1 MDMMETFR
9 QTYLE
14 ESFEGLDIMEAGL
27 LNLPPGV
34 PDNEKINEIF
44 RAAHSIKGGSGTF
57 GFNEIAGFTHVL
69 ETLLDEMRDGTREV
83 TQESVE
89 AMLAAV
95 DVLRGML
102 TRLQNREEIDEE
114 RANEVQSWLER
125 ILSGADGSLDN
136 DEQSVSD
143 ASTQDSQVV
152 ANSDTPEANDG
163 IWTIQLKPE
172 KELLQTGNEPLRI
185 LRELE
190 SLGKIE
196 VVANTNNIP
205 LGTEFNPEELYIDW
219 SITLQGNEIEEEE
232 VKEVFEWID
241 GDGAEVTIT
250 APKPIE
256 AEVAPAPV
264 ESAPTPVTQEPVK
277 APEKAQAPKPAAKPP
292 KPAASKAGKAVA
304 KVAEKAPKQEGSI
317 RVDLNK
323 IDQLVNLVGELVITQ
338 SMLSQFGE
346 QAEQAQESKESSME
360 WVDKLKE
367 GLTHLERHT
376 RELQES
382 VMNIRM
388 LPVSFAFNRM
398 PRIVHDVTQKLG
410 KKIDLVMEGEG
421 TELDK
426 TMLEQLTDPL
436 VHIVRNSIDHGVEMP
451 ERRAEQGKPETGTVK
466 MAAFHQG
473 GNILIQIT
481 DDGAGI
487 DHEVIERKAIEKGVI
502 EEDHNLTRQEI
513 VDLIFHPGF
522 STADVVSDISGR
534 GVGMDVVR
542 RNIRGLGGSVDVK
555 TTIGEG
561 SVFTIRLPLTLA
573 ILDGQLC
580 KVGSQTYVFPL
591 VSIIESIQVDKSLV
605 KGIAGE
611 TELYKL
617 RDSYIPVIRL
627 HKKMGV
633 DDAQEDLEKGLLVVV
648 EDAGNRAGIFV
659 DDLLGQQQV
668 VIKSLENNFMKIDGV
683 AGATILGDG
692 TVSLILDITETV
704 ISSNKNGSAHLN
716 AA

>member
-14 ESFEGLDIMEAGL
+14 ESFEGLDLMETGL
-27 LNLPPGV
+27 LNLPPGI

-57 GFNEIAGFTHVL
+57 GFSEIAGFTHVL
-69 ETLLDEMRDGTREV
+69 ETLLDEMRDGRREV
-83 TQESVE
+83 TQESID

-95 DVLRGML
+95 DILRDML
-102 TRLQNREEIDEE
+102 TKLQNHEPIDEA
-114 RANEVQSWLER
+114 RAAEVQNQMEV
-125 ILSGADGSLDN
+125 ILGSA
-136 DEQSVSD
+136 EAEGGEESAEKVE
-143 ASTQDSQVV
+143 AISTGGEW
-152 ANSDTPEANDG
+152 N
-163 IWTIQLKPE
+163 IQILPE
-172 KELLQTGNEPLRI
+172 KELLQTGNEPIRI
-185 LRELE
+185 FRELE
-190 SLGKIE
+190 TLGDLTVKASLE
-196 VVANTNNIP
+196 NLPDLAT
-205 LGTEFNPEELYIDW
+205 FNPEALYIKWDLIL
-219 SITLQGNEIEEEE
+219 SGDSVTEDAI
-232 VKEVFEWID
+232 KEVFEWID
-241 GDGAEVTIT
+241 GDGAEIIIT
-250 APKPIE
+250 APAVAESIPEPIKDE
-256 AEVAPAPV
+256 D
-264 ESAPTPVTQEPVK
+264 K
-277 APEKAQAPKPAAKPP
+277 APEKPAVKAKAAPKKAKKTEAPAAK
-292 KPAASKAGKAVA
+292 A
-304 KVAEKAPKQEGSI
+304 APKQEGSI
-317 RVDLNK
+317 RVDLSK
-323 IDQLVNLVGELVITQ
+323 IDQMVNLVGELVITQ

-346 QAEQAQESKESSME
+346 YAEEASDNNAEGDFS

-398 PRIVHDVTQKLG
+398 PRIVHDVSQKLG
-410 KKIDLVMEGEG
+410 KEIDLVMDGEG

-436 VHIVRNSIDHGVEMP
+436 VHIVRNSIDHGIETPDV
-451 ERRAEQGKPETGTVK
+451 RIAAGKPAMGTVK

-473 GNILIQIT
+473 GNIMIQIT

-487 DHEVIERKAIEKGVI
+487 DHEVIEAKAIEKGVI
-502 EEDHNLTRQEI
+502 DEDHSLSQDEI
-513 VDLIFHPGF
+513 INLIFNAGF

-542 RNIRGLGGSVDVK
+542 RNIKSLGGSVEVK
-555 TTIGEG
+555 TKLGEG
-561 SVFTIRLPLTLA
+561 SVFTISLPLTLA

-580 KVGSQTYVFPL
+580 TVGSQTFVFPL
-591 VSIIESIQVDKSLV
+591 LSIVESIQVDPALV

-611 TELYKL
+611 KELYKL

-627 HKKMGV
+627 HKKLGV
-633 DDAQEDLEKGLLVVV
+633 DDAKKDLSDGLLVVV
-648 EDAGNRAGIFV
+648 ESSGQRAGIFV

-668 VIKSLENNFMKIDGV
+668 VIKSLENNFMKIAGV

-692 TVSLILDITETV
+692 SVSLILDVMETV
-704 ISSNKNGSAHLN
+704 TSDKSAAPASLN
-716 AA
+716 VA

>member
-14 ESFEGLDIMEAGL
+14 ESFEGLDVMETGL
-27 LNLPPGV
+27 LELPPGT

-57 GFNEIAGFTHVL
+57 GFSEIAGFTHVL
-69 ETLLDEMRDGTREV
+69 ETLLDEMRDNRRDV
-83 TQESVE
+83 TQESID

-95 DVLRGML
+95 DVLRDML
-102 TRLQNREEIDEE
+102 TKLQNHDPIDED
-114 RANEVQSWLER
+114 RASAVQNILEA
-125 ILSGADGSLDN
+125 ILGGKEPETASNTEIEATTDT
-136 DEQSVSD
+136 VATSD
-143 ASTQDSQVV
+143 PVT
-152 ANSDTPEANDG
+152 G
-163 IWTIQLKPE
+163 WTIEILPE
-172 KELLQTGNEPLRI
+172 KELMQTGNEPLRI
-185 LRELE
+185 FRELE
-190 SLGKIE
+190 TLGKLE
-196 VVANTNNIP
+196 VKANWDNLPNVAT
-205 LGTEFNPEELYIDW
+205 FDPESLYLSWEL
-219 SITLQGNEIEEEE
+219 TLCGDSVSEDDI
-232 VKEVFEWID
+232 KEVFEWID
-241 GDGAEVTIT
+241 GDGAQISIN
-250 APKPIE
+250 PIE
-256 AEVAPAPV
+256 AAVQPQEEVHEKVA
-264 ESAPTPVTQEPVK
+264 EPV
-277 APEKAQAPKPAAKPP
+277 AQVATSATTPAAKPVAKPAAKPS
-292 KPAASKAGKAVA
+292 AKA
-304 KVAEKAPKQEGSI
+304 ENKAPKQEGSI
-317 RVDLNK
+317 RVDLSK
-323 IDQLVNLVGELVITQ
+323 IDQMVNLVGELVITQ

-346 QAEQAQESKESSME
+346 QAEQSSDNSQETNME

-398 PRIVHDVTQKLG
+398 PRIVHDVSQKLG
-410 KKIDLVMEGEG
+410 KQIELVMEGEG

-436 VHIVRNSIDHGVEMP
+436 VHIVRNSIDHGIESP
-451 ERRAEQGKPETGTVK
+451 EVRTAAGKPEKGTVK

-487 DHEVIERKAIEKGVI
+487 DFKRIEAKAIEKGVI
-502 EEDHNLTRQEI
+502 EEDHNLTKDEI
-513 VDLIFHPGF
+513 VDLIFHAGF

-555 TTIGEG
+555 TTPGVG

-580 KVGSQTYVFPL
+580 SVGSQTYVFPL
-591 VSIIESIQVDKSLV
+591 ISIIESIQVDKSHV

-627 HKKMGV
+627 HKKLGIK
-633 DDAQEDLEKGLLVVV
+633 DAKKDLTDGLLVVV
-648 EDAGNRAGIFV
+648 EDGGQRAGIFV

-668 VIKSLENNFMKIDGV
+668 VIKSLETNFMKIQGI

-692 TVSLILDITETV
+692 TVSFILDVTETV
-704 ISSNKNGSAHLN
+704 TSHKGGN
-716 AA
+716 ANMNVA

>member
-14 ESFEGLDIMEAGL
+14 ESFEGLDIMETGL

-57 GFNEIAGFTHVL
+57 GFSEIAGFTHVL
-69 ETLLDEMRDGTREV
+69 ETLLDEMRDGRREV
-83 TQESVE
+83 TQESID

-95 DVLRGML
+95 DILRDML
-102 TRLQNREEIDEE
+102 TKLQNHEPIDEA
-114 RANEVQSWLER
+114 RASEVQKRMEV
-125 ILSGADGSLDN
+125 ILGSVEADDAEEAEAEIEVSSGGVWHIKIL
-136 DEQSVSD
+136 
-143 ASTQDSQVV
+143 
-152 ANSDTPEANDG
+152 PEA
-163 IWTIQLKPE
+163 
-172 KELLQTGNEPLRI
+172 ELLQTGNEPIRI
-185 LRELE
+185 FRELE
-190 SLGKIE
+190 TLGDLTVE
-196 VVANTNNIP
+196 ANLTD
-205 LGTEFNPEELYIDW
+205 LPELSVFQPESLYIKWDLML
-219 SITLQGNEIEEEE
+219 SGDSVNEEAI
-232 VKEVFEWID
+232 KEVFEWID
-241 GDGAEVTIT
+241 GDGAEIIVT
-250 APKPIE
+250 
-256 AEVAPAPV
+256 APAPTIV
-264 ESAPTPVTQEPVK
+264 EAKEIETPEEPVVVTVAEPPVAK
-277 APEKAQAPKPAAKPP
+277 PKKEAKKPKKVAAPAAK
-292 KPAASKAGKAVA
+292 A
-304 KVAEKAPKQEGSI
+304 APKQEGSI
-317 RVDLNK
+317 RVDLSK
-323 IDQLVNLVGELVITQ
+323 IDQMVNLVGELVITQ

-346 QAEQAQESKESSME
+346 YAEEASSE
-360 WVDKLKE
+360 GGGNFDWVDKLKE

-398 PRIVHDVTQKLG
+398 PRIVHDVSQKLG
-410 KKIDLVMEGEG
+410 KEIDLVMEGEG

-436 VHIVRNSIDHGVEMP
+436 VHIVRNSIDHGVETP
-451 ERRAEQGKPETGTVK
+451 DVRIAAGKPAMGTVK

-473 GNILIQIT
+473 GNIMIQIT

-487 DHEVIERKAIEKGVI
+487 DHEVIEAKAIEKGVI
-502 EEDHNLTRQEI
+502 EEDHNLSQDEI
-513 VDLIFHPGF
+513 INLIFHAGF

-542 RNIRGLGGSVDVK
+542 RNIKGLGGSVDVK
-555 TTIGEG
+555 TKLGEG
-561 SVFTIRLPLTLA
+561 SVFTISLPLTLA

-580 KVGSQTYVFPL
+580 SVGSQTFVFPL
-591 VSIIESIQVDKSLV
+591 LSIIESIQVDKSLV

-611 TELYKL
+611 KELYKL

-627 HKKMGV
+627 HDKLGV
-633 DDAQEDLEKGLLVVV
+633 DDAKKDLSEGLLVVV
-648 EDAGNRAGIFV
+648 ESSGQRAGIFV

-668 VIKSLENNFMKIDGV
+668 VIKSLENNFMKIAGV

-692 TVSLILDITETV
+692 SVSLILDVMDTV
-704 ISSNKNGSAHLN
+704 SNHKAVPPSLN
-716 AA
+716 DA

>member
-14 ESFEGLDIMEAGL
+14 ESFEGLDIMESGL

-57 GFNEIAGFTHVL
+57 GFSEIAEFTHVL
-69 ETLLDEMRDGTREV
+69 ETLLDEMRDGSREV
-83 TQESVE
+83 TQESVD

-95 DVLRGML
+95 DVLRDML
-102 TRLQNREEIDEE
+102 TKLQNHEPIDEE
-114 RANEVQSWLER
+114 RAAEVQGWLER
-125 ILSGADGSLDN
+125 ILNGDQAG
-136 DEQSVSD
+136 DEQ
-143 ASTQDSQVV
+143 ASESAVPLQGQESAAV
-152 ANSDTPEANDG
+152 ADESAVPDG
-163 IWTIQLKPE
+163 VWTIKLNPE

-190 SLGKIE
+190 SLGEIE
-196 VVANTNNIP
+196 VEAHLENFP
-205 LGTEFNPEELYIDW
+205 AATEFNPEQLFINWTIQLKGEGVQED
-219 SITLQGNEIEEEE
+219 E
-232 VKEVFEWID
+232 VREVFEWID
-241 GDGAEVTIT
+241 GDGAEVIIT
-250 APKPIE
+250 SSAAEGQTEQPT
-256 AEVAPAPV
+256 AEVEVVTPEPT
-264 ESAPTPVTQEPVK
+264 SAPTP
-277 APEKAQAPKPAAKPP
+277 APAPTQAPAAAPKAVSTSGSNKKAAAKPT
-292 KPAASKAGKAVA
+292 
-304 KVAEKAPKQEGSI
+304 EKAPKQEGSI
-317 RVDLNK
+317 RVDLSK

-346 QAEQAQESKESSME
+346 QAEQSAEGQGSRSMD

-436 VHIVRNSIDHGVEMP
+436 VHIVRNSIDHGVETP
-451 ERRAEQGKPETGTVK
+451 EVRAEKGKPETGTVK

-487 DHEVIERKAIEKGVI
+487 NHEVIERKAIEKGVI
-502 EEDHNLTRQEI
+502 EEDHNLSQQDI
-513 VDLIFHPGF
+513 IDLIFHPGF
-522 STADVVSDISGR
+522 STSEVVSDISGR

-542 RNIRGLGGSVDVK
+542 RNIRSLGGSVDVK
-555 TTIGEG
+555 TTLGEG

-580 KVGSQTYVFPL
+580 SVGSQTYVFPL

-648 EDAGNRAGIFV
+648 EDAGHRAGIFV

-668 VIKSLENNFMKIDGV
+668 VIKSLESNFMKIEGI

-704 ISSNKNGSAHLN
+704 SANKNVQPHMN

>member
-14 ESFEGLDIMEAGL
+14 ESFEGLDVMEAGL
-27 LNLPPGV
+27 LDLPPGE

-69 ETLLDEMRDGTREV
+69 ETLLDEMRDGRRDV
-83 TQESVE
+83 TQESTE

-95 DVLRGML
+95 DVLRDML
-102 TRLQNREEIDEE
+102 TKLQDHEPIDEA
-114 RANEVQSWLER
+114 RAAEVQAELEA
-125 ILSGADGSLDN
+125 ILGGSSEAASAGVAEVEEAVSSGGEWKIRLI
-136 DEQSVSD
+136 
-143 ASTQDSQVV
+143 
-152 ANSDTPEANDG
+152 PE
-163 IWTIQLKPE
+163 P
-172 KELLQTGNEPLRI
+172 ELLQTGNEPLRI
-185 LRELE
+185 FRELE
-190 SLGKIE
+190 TLGKLE
-196 VVANTNNIP
+196 VAADFDDLPDIS
-205 LGTEFNPEELYIDW
+205 GYNPESVYIKWDL
-219 SITLQGNEIEEEE
+219 TLSGEGVNEEDI
-232 VKEVFEWID
+232 KEVFEWID
-241 GDGAEVTIT
+241 GDGAEVIIT
-250 APKPIE
+250 PPSANSATVKPVEAEAAALVVEAATSAATPVAEPKAEEAPKTE
-256 AEVAPAPV
+256 AASPQAKAPA
-264 ESAPTPVTQEPVK
+264 
-277 APEKAQAPKPAAKPP
+277 KPAAKP
-292 KPAASKAGKAVA
+292 AVA
-304 KVAEKAPKQEGSI
+304 KAADSKPKQEGSI
-317 RVDLNK
+317 RVDLSK
-323 IDQLVNLVGELVITQ
+323 IDQMVNLVGELVITQ

-346 QAEQAQESKESSME
+346 QAEQSSESSQQASLE

-376 RELQES
+376 RELQEAI
-382 VMNIRM
+382 MNIRM

-398 PRIVHDVTQKLG
+398 PRIVHDVSQKLG
-410 KKIDLVMEGEG
+410 KQIDLVMEGEG

-436 VHIVRNSIDHGVEMP
+436 VHIVRNSIDHGIESPAVRTE
-451 ERRAEQGKPETGTVK
+451 AGKPEMGTVK
-466 MAAFHQG
+466 LAAFHQG

-487 DHEVIERKAIEKGVI
+487 DHKKIEAKAIEKGVI
-502 EEDHNLTRQEI
+502 DEDHNLSKDEI
-513 VDLIFHPGF
+513 VDLIFHAGF
-522 STADVVSDISGR
+522 STAEVVSDISGR

-542 RNIRGLGGSVDVK
+542 RNIRSLGGSVDVK
-555 TTIGEG
+555 TTPGEG

-580 KVGSQTYVFPL
+580 SVGSQTYVFPL

-627 HKKMGV
+627 HKKLGIQ
-633 DDAQEDLEKGLLVVV
+633 DAQEDLSDGLLVVV
-648 EDAGNRAGIFV
+648 EDAGQRAGIFV

-668 VIKSLENNFMKIDGV
+668 VIKSLETNYMKIDGI

-692 TVSLILDITETV
+692 TVSLILDVSETV
-704 ISSNKNGSAHLN
+704 SSHKGGNANLN
-716 AA
+716 VA

>member
-14 ESFEGLDIMEAGL
+14 ESFEGLDVMETGL
-27 LNLPPGV
+27 LELPPGT

-57 GFNEIAGFTHVL
+57 GFSEIAGFTHVL
-69 ETLLDEMRDGTREV
+69 ETLLDEMRDGRRDV
-83 TQESVE
+83 TQESID

-95 DVLRGML
+95 DILRDML
-102 TRLQNREEIDEE
+102 TKLQAHEPIDEE
-114 RANEVQSWLER
+114 RASEVQSVLEA
-125 ILSGADGSLDN
+125 ILGGGS
-136 DEQSVSD
+136 
-143 ASTQDSQVV
+143 AGDSEPESAQAAEPEV
-152 ANSDTPEANDG
+152 AKGGD
-163 IWTIQLKPE
+163 WTVHILPE

-185 LRELE
+185 FRELE
-190 SLGKIE
+190 TIGKLNVSADWEALPGSSTFDPESLYMKW
-196 VVANTNNIP
+196 
-205 LGTEFNPEELYIDW
+205 EL
-219 SITLQGNEIEEEE
+219 TLSGDSVNEDDI
-232 VKEVFEWID
+232 KEVFEWID
-241 GDGAEVTIT
+241 GDGAEIKIIPPTVESKVEAVVAT
-250 APKPIE
+250 PV
-256 AEVAPAPV
+256 AEVVEVSATSATPEPVAKAPA
-264 ESAPTPVTQEPVK
+264 
-277 APEKAQAPKPAAKPP
+277 KPAAKP
-292 KPAASKAGKAVA
+292 AAKASDA
-304 KVAEKAPKQEGSI
+304 KAPKQEGSI
-317 RVDLNK
+317 RVDLSK
-323 IDQLVNLVGELVITQ
+323 IDQMVNLVGELVITQ

-346 QAEQAQESKESSME
+346 QAEQSSDNSEEANME
-360 WVDKLKE
+360 WVEKLKE

-398 PRIVHDVTQKLG
+398 PRIVHDVSQKLG
-410 KKIDLVMEGEG
+410 KHIDLVMEGEG

-436 VHIVRNSIDHGVEMP
+436 VHIVRNSIDHGIETP
-451 ERRAEQGKPETGTVK
+451 EVRSASGKPEMGTVK

-487 DHEVIERKAIEKGVI
+487 DYRRIEAKAIEKGVI
-502 EEDHNLTRQEI
+502 EEDHNLNKDEI
-513 VDLIFHPGF
+513 VDLIFHAGF

-555 TTIGEG
+555 TTVGEG

-580 KVGSQTYVFPL
+580 SVGSQTYVFPL
-591 VSIIESIQVDKSLV
+591 VSIIESIQVDKALV

-627 HKKMGV
+627 HKKLGV
-633 DDAQEDLEKGLLVVV
+633 NDAQEDLSDGLLVVV
-648 EDAGNRAGIFV
+648 EDGGQRAGIFV

-668 VIKSLENNFMKIDGV
+668 VIKSLDSNFMKIEGI

-692 TVSLILDITETV
+692 TVSLILDVTETV
-704 ISSNKNGSAHLN
+704 TSHKGGNAKLN
-716 AA
+716 VA

>member
-14 ESFEGLDIMEAGL
+14 ESFEGLDVMETGL
-27 LNLPPGV
+27 LELPPGT

-57 GFNEIAGFTHVL
+57 GFSEIAGFTHVL
-69 ETLLDEMRDGTREV
+69 ETLLDEMRDNRRDV
-83 TQESVE
+83 TQESID

-95 DVLRGML
+95 DILRDML
-102 TRLQNREEIDEE
+102 TKLQDHEPIDED
-114 RANEVQSWLER
+114 RASEVQSVLEA
-125 ILSGADGSLDN
+125 ILNGEEVEPIAEKSSESAQPEEQTAAGSGWIID
-136 DEQSVSD
+136 
-143 ASTQDSQVV
+143 
-152 ANSDTPEANDG
+152 
-163 IWTIQLKPE
+163 IIPE
-172 KELLQTGNEPLRI
+172 KDLLQTGNEPLRI
-185 LRELE
+185 FRELE
-190 SLGKIE
+190 TLGKLE
-196 VVANTNNIP
+196 VKANWENLPNAAT
-205 LGTEFNPEELYIDW
+205 FDPESLYLSWEL
-219 SITLQGNEIEEEE
+219 TLTGDSVNEDDI
-232 VKEVFEWID
+232 KEVFEWID
-241 GDGAEVTIT
+241 GDGAEIKLKALTTTSQPEAV
-250 APKPIE
+250 
-256 AEVAPAPV
+256 AEVAPAKEVATSATPEAPV
-264 ESAPTPVTQEPVK
+264 
-277 APEKAQAPKPAAKPP
+277 AQAEVKPAAKPKA
-292 KPAASKAGKAVA
+292 KPDT
-304 KVAEKAPKQEGSI
+304 KAPKQEGSI
-317 RVDLNK
+317 RVDLIK
-323 IDQLVNLVGELVITQ
+323 IDQMVNLVGELVITQ

-346 QAEQAQESKESSME
+346 QAEQSSDNSQEANME

-398 PRIVHDVTQKLG
+398 PRIVHDVSQKLG
-410 KKIDLVMEGEG
+410 KQIELVMEGEG

-436 VHIVRNSIDHGVEMP
+436 VHIVRNSIDHGIESP
-451 ERRAEQGKPETGTVK
+451 EVRVAAGKPEKGTVK

-487 DHEVIERKAIEKGVI
+487 DYKRIEAKAIEKGVI
-502 EEDHNLTRQEI
+502 EEDHNLNRDEI
-513 VDLIFHPGF
+513 VDLIFHAGF

-555 TTIGEG
+555 TTPGVG

-580 KVGSQTYVFPL
+580 SVGSQTYVFPL
-591 VSIIESIQVDKSLV
+591 ISIIESIQVDKSHV

-627 HKKMGV
+627 HKKLGIK
-633 DDAQEDLEKGLLVVV
+633 DAHQDLEDGLLVVV
-648 EDAGNRAGIFV
+648 EDAGQRAGIFV

-668 VIKSLENNFMKIDGV
+668 VIKSLESNFMKIEGI

-692 TVSLILDITETV
+692 TVSLILDVSETV
-704 ISSNKNGSAHLN
+704 SSHKGGNAHMN
-716 AA
+716 VA

>member
-14 ESFEGLDIMEAGL
+14 ESFEGLDVMETGL
-27 LNLPPGV
+27 LELPPGK

-57 GFNEIAGFTHVL
+57 GFSEIAGFTHVL
-69 ETLLDEMRDGTREV
+69 ETLLDEMRDDRRDV
-83 TQESVE
+83 TQESID

-95 DVLRGML
+95 DILRDML
-102 TRLQNREEIDEE
+102 TKLQNHEPIDEE
-114 RANEVQSWLER
+114 RASEVQSVLEA
-125 ILSGADGSLDN
+125 ILGGEESANTPSESSGEAAVS
-136 DEQSVSD
+136 EVSD
-143 ASTQDSQVV
+143 GDW
-152 ANSDTPEANDG
+152 N
-163 IWTIQLKPE
+163 IQIIPDKS
-172 KELLQTGNEPLRI
+172 LLQTGNEPLRI
-185 LRELE
+185 FRELE
-190 SLGKIE
+190 
-196 VVANTNNIP
+196 T
-205 LGTEFNPEELYIDW
+205 LGTLNVSADWEALPNSSTFDPESLYMKWDL
-219 SITLQGNEIEEEE
+219 TLSGDSVNEDDIN
-232 VKEVFEWID
+232 EVFEWID
-241 GDGAEVTIT
+241 GDGAEIKIT
-250 APKPIE
+250 APVKETKPVE
-256 AEVAPAPV
+256 SEVAPVVAETPV
-264 ESAPTPVTQEPVK
+264 PATSATADPVAAKPTPK
-277 APEKAQAPKPAAKPP
+277 AASKPAAK
-292 KPAASKAGKAVA
+292 AAEK
-304 KVAEKAPKQEGSI
+304 KAPKQEGSI
-317 RVDLNK
+317 RVDLCK
-323 IDQLVNLVGELVITQ
+323 IDQMVNLVGELVITQ

-346 QAEQAQESKESSME
+346 QAEQSSENSKEANME

-398 PRIVHDVTQKLG
+398 PRIVHDVSQKLG
-410 KKIDLVMEGEG
+410 KQIELVMEGEG

-436 VHIVRNSIDHGVEMP
+436 VHIVRNSIDHGIENPAV
-451 ERRAEQGKPETGTVK
+451 RTAAGKPEQGTVK

-487 DHEVIERKAIEKGVI
+487 DYRKIEAKAIEKGVI
-502 EEDHNLTRQEI
+502 EEDHNLSKDEI
-513 VDLIFHPGF
+513 VDLIFHAGF

-580 KVGSQTYVFPL
+580 SVGSQTYVFPL
-591 VSIIESIQVDKSLV
+591 ISIIESIQVDKTHV

-627 HKKMGV
+627 HKKLGIQ
-633 DDAQEDLEKGLLVVV
+633 DAQEDLSDGLLVVV
-648 EDAGNRAGIFV
+648 EDAGQRAGIFV

-668 VIKSLENNFMKIDGV
+668 VIKSLESNFMKIEGI

-692 TVSLILDITETV
+692 TVSLILDVSETV
-704 ISSNKNGSAHLN
+704 SSHKGGNAKLN
-716 AA
+716 VA

>member
-14 ESFEGLDIMEAGL
+14 ESFEGLDVMEAGL
-27 LNLPPGV
+27 LELPPGI

-57 GFNEIAGFTHVL
+57 GFSEIAGFTHVL
-69 ETLLDEMRDGTREV
+69 ETLLDEMRDGRRDV
-83 TQESVE
+83 TQESID

-95 DVLRGML
+95 DVLRDML
-102 TRLQNREEIDEE
+102 TKLQDHEPIDEE
-114 RANEVQSWLER
+114 RASAVQGILEA
-125 ILSGADGSLDN
+125 ILDGGDVDN
-136 DEQSVSD
+136 TASEQESVS
-143 ASTQDSQVV
+143 SVV
-152 ANSDTPEANDG
+152 SAAGGE
-163 IWTIQLKPE
+163 WKIQIIPE

-185 LRELE
+185 FRELE
-190 SLGKIE
+190 SI
-196 VVANTNNIP
+196 
-205 LGTEFNPEELYIDW
+205 GTLKVTADWQALPNSSTFDPESLYIKWNLSLTGD
-219 SITLQGNEIEEEE
+219 SVNEDDI
-232 VKEVFEWID
+232 KEVFEWID
-241 GDGAEVTIT
+241 GDGAEIKISGPVSEEKAISPVVEAVKDVEVTAT
-250 APKPIE
+250 SATSEPEAVKAAPKP
-256 AEVAPAPV
+256 
-264 ESAPTPVTQEPVK
+264 SA
-277 APEKAQAPKPAAKPP
+277 KPAAKS
-292 KPAASKAGKAVA
+292 ADA
-304 KVAEKAPKQEGSI
+304 KAPKQEGSI
-317 RVDLNK
+317 RVDLSK
-323 IDQLVNLVGELVITQ
+323 IDQMVNLVGELVITQ

-346 QAEQAQESKESSME
+346 QAEQSSENSQEANME

-398 PRIVHDVTQKLG
+398 PRIVHDVSQKLG
-410 KKIDLVMEGEG
+410 KQIELVMEGEG

-436 VHIVRNSIDHGVEMP
+436 VHIVRNSIDHGIESPAV
-451 ERRAEQGKPETGTVK
+451 RAAAGKPEKGTVK

-487 DHEVIERKAIEKGVI
+487 DYRRIEAKAIEKGVI
-502 EEDHNLTRQEI
+502 DEDHNLNKDEI
-513 VDLIFHPGF
+513 VDLIFHAGF
-522 STADVVSDISGR
+522 STAEVVSDISGR

-580 KVGSQTYVFPL
+580 SVGSQTYVFPL
-591 VSIIESIQVDKSLV
+591 ISIIESIQVDKSHV

-627 HKKMGV
+627 HKKLGV
-633 DDAQEDLEKGLLVVV
+633 KDAQEDLSDGLLVVV
-648 EDAGNRAGIFV
+648 EDAGQRAGIFV

-668 VIKSLENNFMKIDGV
+668 VIKSLESNFMKIEGI

-692 TVSLILDITETV
+692 TVSLILDVTETV
-704 ISSNKNGSAHLN
+704 SSHKGGNAKLN
-716 AA
+716 VA

>member
-14 ESFEGLDIMEAGL
+14 ESFEGLDVMESGL
-27 LNLPPGV
+27 LDLPPGE

-69 ETLLDEMRDGTREV
+69 ETLLDEMRDGRRDV
-83 TQESVE
+83 TQESID

-95 DVLRGML
+95 DVLRDML
-102 TRLQNREEIDEE
+102 TKLQNHEPIDEE
-114 RANEVQSWLER
+114 RATEVQDVLEA
-125 ILSGADGSLDN
+125 ILGGSAEAPVDAQGVIEAEPSGGEWKIRL
-136 DEQSVSD
+136 
-143 ASTQDSQVV
+143 
-152 ANSDTPEANDG
+152 
-163 IWTIQLKPE
+163 IPE

-185 LRELE
+185 FRELE
-190 SLGKIE
+190 TLGDLKVTADYSNLPDISSYDPESVYIKWDLSLSGDS
-196 VVANTNNIP
+196 V
-205 LGTEFNPEELYIDW
+205 
-219 SITLQGNEIEEEE
+219 NEDDI
-232 VKEVFEWID
+232 KEVFEWID
-241 GDGAEVTIT
+241 GDGAEILITPPSASSNQTTSPPAPQAATSAVVEAPAAT
-250 APKPIE
+250 APVAEKP
-256 AEVAPAPV
+256 
-264 ESAPTPVTQEPVK
+264 K
-277 APEKAQAPKPAAKPP
+277 AAAKPAAKP
-292 KPAASKAGKAVA
+292 KAGDNK
-304 KVAEKAPKQEGSI
+304 PKQEGSI
-317 RVDLNK
+317 RVDLSK
-323 IDQLVNLVGELVITQ
+323 IDQMVNLVGELVITQ

-346 QAEQAQESKESSME
+346 QAEQSSDEGMNANMD

-398 PRIVHDVTQKLG
+398 PRIVHDVSQKLG
-410 KKIDLVMEGEG
+410 KQIDLVMEGEG

-436 VHIVRNSIDHGVEMP
+436 VHIVRNSIDHGIENPAV
-451 ERRAEQGKPETGTVK
+451 RTDAGKPEMGTVK
-466 MAAFHQG
+466 LAAFHQG
-473 GNILIQIT
+473 GNIIIQIT

-487 DHEVIERKAIEKGVI
+487 DHKRIEAKAIEKGII
-502 EEDHNLTRQEI
+502 EEGHNLTKDEI
-513 VDLIFHPGF
+513 IDLIFHAGF
-522 STADVVSDISGR
+522 STAEVVSDISGR

-542 RNIRGLGGSVDVK
+542 RNIRSLGGSVDVK
-555 TTIGEG
+555 TTKGEG

-580 KVGSQTYVFPL
+580 TVGSQTYVFPL
-591 VSIIESIQVDKSLV
+591 VSIIESIQVDKSLI
-605 KGIAGE
+605 KGIAGG

-617 RDSYIPVIRL
+617 RDAYIPVIRL
-627 HKKMGV
+627 HNKLGIK
-633 DDAQEDLEKGLLVVV
+633 DAHEDLEEGLLVVV
-648 EDAGNRAGIFV
+648 EDAGQRAGIFV

-668 VIKSLENNFMKIDGV
+668 VIKSLETNYMKMDGI

-692 TVSLILDITETV
+692 TVSLILDVSETV
-704 ISSNKNGSAHLN
+704 SSHKSGAVINVA
-716 AA
+716 

>member
-9 QTYLE
+9 LTYLE
-14 ESFEGLDIMEAGL
+14 ESFEGLDIMETGL
-27 LNLPPGV
+27 LELPPGE

-57 GFNEIAGFTHVL
+57 GFSEIAGFTHVL
-69 ETLLDEMRDGTREV
+69 ETLLDEMRDGRRDV
-83 TQESVE
+83 TQESID

-95 DVLRGML
+95 DVLRDML
-102 TRLQNREEIDEE
+102 SKLQDHEPIDEE
-114 RANEVQSWLER
+114 RASAVQQVLEA
-125 ILSGADGSLDN
+125 ILGG
-136 DEQSVSD
+136 ESVDASD
-143 ASTQDSQVV
+143 APVEEV
-152 ANSDTPEANDG
+152 AATGGE
-163 IWTIQLKPE
+163 WQIQILPE
-172 KELLQTGNEPLRI
+172 KELLQTGNEPIRI

-190 SLGKIE
+190 GLGKI
-196 VVANTNNIP
+196 VVTAD
-205 LGTEFNPEELYIDW
+205 LSGLPELAVFDPESLYLKWDM
-219 SITLQGNEIEEEE
+219 TLTGDSVNEDDI
-232 VKEVFEWID
+232 KEVFEWID
-241 GDGAEVTIT
+241 GDGAQITIT
-250 APKPIE
+250 AP
-256 AEVAPAPV
+256 AAV
-264 ESAPTPVTQEPVK
+264 EPVSEPVSEPVVAEAA
-277 APEKAQAPKPAAKPP
+277 APQVAIPAAAAAKPP
-292 KPAASKAGKAVA
+292 AAVAVA
-304 KVAEKAPKQEGSI
+304 KKEEKAAAKAPKQEGSI
-317 RVDLNK
+317 RVELSK
-323 IDQLVNLVGELVITQ
+323 IDQMVNLVGELVITQ

-346 QAEQAQESKESSME
+346 YAEEAASGNSSE
-360 WVDKLKE
+360 ENSDWVEKLKE

-388 LPVSFAFNRM
+388 LPVSFAFNRL
-398 PRIVHDVTQKLG
+398 PRIVHDVSQKLG
-410 KKIDLVMEGEG
+410 KQIDLVMEGEG

-436 VHIVRNSIDHGVEMP
+436 VHIVRNSIDHGIEQP
-451 ERRAEQGKPETGTVK
+451 EVRIAAGKPEIGTVK

-473 GNILIQIT
+473 GSILIQIT

-487 DHEVIERKAIEKGVI
+487 NPDRIEAKAIEKGVI
-502 EEDHNLTRQEI
+502 EADHNLTKDEI
-513 VDLIFHPGF
+513 VDLIFHAGF

-542 RNIRGLGGSVDVK
+542 RNIKGLGGSVDVK
-555 TTIGEG
+555 TKVGEG
-561 SVFTIRLPLTLA
+561 SVFTITLPLTLA

-580 KVGSQTYVFPL
+580 SVGSQTFVFPL

-627 HKKMGV
+627 HKKLGV
-633 DDAQEDLEKGLLVVV
+633 EDAKKDLADGLLVVI
-648 EDAGNRAGIFV
+648 ESGGQRAGVFV
-659 DDLLGQQQV
+659 DDLQGQQQV
-668 VIKSLENNFMKIDGV
+668 VIKSLESNFMKIDGI

-692 TVSLILDITETV
+692 TVSLILDVMETV
-704 ISSNKNGSAHLN
+704 MNHKGGKAQLN

>member
-14 ESFEGLDIMEAGL
+14 ESFEGLDLMEAGL
-27 LNLPPGV
+27 LALPPGV

-69 ETLLDEMRDGTREV
+69 ETLLDEMRDGRRDV
-83 TQESVE
+83 TQESID

-95 DVLRGML
+95 DVLRDML
-102 TRLQNREEIDEE
+102 TKLQNHEPIDEA
-114 RANEVQSWLER
+114 RAAEVQNQMEL
-125 ILSGADGSLDN
+125 ILGNANTQGSEGGTSSSEMLAGG
-136 DEQSVSD
+136 E
-143 ASTQDSQVV
+143 
-152 ANSDTPEANDG
+152 
-163 IWTIQLKPE
+163 WKIQLLPE

-185 LRELE
+185 FRELE
-190 SLGKIE
+190 TLGELTVKVELDHLPDLATFEPESLYLKWNLTLSGE
-196 VVANTNNIP
+196 SV
-205 LGTEFNPEELYIDW
+205 TEDAI
-219 SITLQGNEIEEEE
+219 
-232 VKEVFEWID
+232 KEVFEWID
-241 GDGAEVTIT
+241 GDGAEIIIT
-250 APKPIE
+250 APVVEKPS
-256 AEVAPAPV
+256 
-264 ESAPTPVTQEPVK
+264 ESTSTSIPEPVK
-277 APEKAQAPKPAAKPP
+277 DVDTSVKSAEQNKEPVKKVKKPVAAAAK
-292 KPAASKAGKAVA
+292 A
-304 KVAEKAPKQEGSI
+304 APKQEGSI
-317 RVDLNK
+317 RVDLSK
-323 IDQLVNLVGELVITQ
+323 IDQMVNLVGELVITQ

-346 QAEQAQESKESSME
+346 YAEEAQDNHSDADFS

-398 PRIVHDVTQKLG
+398 PRIVHDVSQKLG
-410 KKIDLVMEGEG
+410 KEIDLVMEGES

-436 VHIVRNSIDHGVEMP
+436 VHIVRNSIDHGIETPDV
-451 ERRAEQGKPETGTVK
+451 RIAAGKPAMGTVK

-473 GNILIQIT
+473 GNIMIQIT

-487 DHEVIERKAIEKGVI
+487 DHEVIEAKAIEKGVI
-502 EEDHNLTRQEI
+502 EADHNLTKDEI
-513 VDLIFHPGF
+513 INLIFHAGF
-522 STADVVSDISGR
+522 STAEVVSDISGR

-542 RNIRGLGGSVDVK
+542 RNIKSLGGSVEVK
-555 TTIGEG
+555 TKLGEG
-561 SVFTIRLPLTLA
+561 SVFTISLPLTLA

-580 KVGSQTYVFPL
+580 TVGSQTFVFPL
-591 VSIIESIQVDKSLV
+591 LSIIESIQVDKSLV
-605 KGIAGE
+605 KGISGE
-611 TELYKL
+611 NELYKL

-627 HKKMGV
+627 HQKLGV
-633 DDAQEDLEKGLLVVV
+633 NDAKEDLSDGLLVVV
-648 EDAGNRAGIFV
+648 ESSGQRAGIFV

-668 VIKSLENNFMKIDGV
+668 VIKSLENNFMKISGV

-692 TVSLILDITETV
+692 SVSLILDVMETV
-704 ISSNKNGSAHLN
+704 SSHKAPATLN

>member
-14 ESFEGLDIMEAGL
+14 ESFEGLDVMEQGL
-27 LNLPPGV
+27 LDLPPGT

-57 GFNEIAGFTHVL
+57 GFTEIAGFTHVL
-69 ETLLDEMRDGTREV
+69 ETLLDEMRDGRRDV
-83 TQESVE
+83 TQESID
-89 AMLAAV
+89 AMLSAV
-95 DVLRGML
+95 DVLRDML
-102 TRLQNREEIDEE
+102 TKLQDHEPIDEE
-114 RANEVQSWLER
+114 RASEVQQVMEA
-125 ILSGADGSLDN
+125 ILGGGEAPVDTQVEDSAEASEVETDGVWHISLL
-136 DEQSVSD
+136 
-143 ASTQDSQVV
+143 
-152 ANSDTPEANDG
+152 PEA
-163 IWTIQLKPE
+163 
-172 KELLQTGNEPLRI
+172 ELLKTGNEPIRI
-185 LRELE
+185 FRELE
-190 SLGKIE
+190 TLGNLE
-196 VVANTNNIP
+196 VTANFDKLP
-205 LGTEFNPEELYIDW
+205 NPATFDPESLYISW
-219 SITLQGNEIEEEE
+219 ELKLSGEG
-232 VKEVFEWID
+232 VKEDDIREVFEWID
-241 GDGAEVTIT
+241 GDGAEVIIKAPEAVVAAQASAVAT
-250 APKPIE
+250 AVTEAK
-256 AEVAPAPV
+256 AEVAPVAKP
-264 ESAPTPVTQEPVK
+264 A
-277 APEKAQAPKPAAKPP
+277 AAKPAAKP
-292 KPAASKAGKAVA
+292 AAKDTKA
-304 KVAEKAPKQEGSI
+304 APKQEGSI
-317 RVDLNK
+317 RVDLSK
-323 IDQLVNLVGELVITQ
+323 IDQMVNLVGELVITQ

-346 QAEQAQESKESSME
+346 QAEQSLEHNKDGSANMD

-398 PRIVHDVTQKLG
+398 PRIVHDVSQKLG
-410 KKIDLVMEGEG
+410 KQIDLVMEGEG

-436 VHIVRNSIDHGVEMP
+436 VHIVRNSIDHGIESPDV
-451 ERRAEQGKPETGTVK
+451 RIAAGKPEKGTVK

-487 DHEVIERKAIEKGVI
+487 DYRKIEAKAIEKGVI
-502 EEDHNLTRQEI
+502 TEDHALNKDEI
-513 VDLIFHPGF
+513 VDLIFHAGF
-522 STADVVSDISGR
+522 STAEVVSDISGR

-555 TTIGEG
+555 TTPGEG

-580 KVGSQTYVFPL
+580 SVGSQTYVFPL

-627 HKKMGV
+627 HKKLGV
-633 DDAQEDLEKGLLVVV
+633 DDAQQDLSEGLLVVV
-648 EDAGNRAGIFV
+648 EDAGQRAGIFV

-668 VIKSLENNFMKIDGV
+668 VIKSLESNFMKIDGI

-704 ISSNKNGSAHLN
+704 NSHKGGVGQMNVA
-716 AA
+716 

>member
-14 ESFEGLDIMEAGL
+14 ESFEGLDVMETGL
-27 LNLPPGV
+27 LELPPGT

-57 GFNEIAGFTHVL
+57 GFSEIAGFTHVL
-69 ETLLDEMRDGTREV
+69 ETLLDEMRDGRRDV
-83 TQESVE
+83 TQESID

-95 DVLRGML
+95 DILRDML
-102 TRLQNREEIDEE
+102 TKLQDHEPIDEE
-114 RANEVQSWLER
+114 RASEVQSVLEA
-125 ILSGADGSLDN
+125 ILGGDSAADAES
-136 DEQSVSD
+136 ES
-143 ASTQDSQVV
+143 SQ
-152 ANSDTPEANDG
+152 TPETEAAAGGD
-163 IWTIQLKPE
+163 WTIHILPE

-185 LRELE
+185 FRELE
-190 SLGKIE
+190 TIGKLSVSADWEALPSSSTFDPESLYMKW
-196 VVANTNNIP
+196 
-205 LGTEFNPEELYIDW
+205 EL
-219 SITLQGNEIEEEE
+219 TLSGDSVKEDDI
-232 VKEVFEWID
+232 KEVFEWID
-241 GDGAEVTIT
+241 GDGAEVKIIPPTI
-250 APKPIE
+250 KSKIE
-256 AEVAPAPV
+256 TVAEPVAEVVEVSAISATPEPVAKAPA
-264 ESAPTPVTQEPVK
+264 
-277 APEKAQAPKPAAKPP
+277 KPAAKP
-292 KPAASKAGKAVA
+292 AAKASDA
-304 KVAEKAPKQEGSI
+304 KAPKQEGSI
-317 RVDLNK
+317 RVDLSK
-323 IDQLVNLVGELVITQ
+323 IDQMVNLVGELVITQ

-346 QAEQAQESKESSME
+346 QAEQSFDNSEDTNME
-360 WVDKLKE
+360 WVEKLKE

-398 PRIVHDVTQKLG
+398 PRIVHDVSQKLG
-410 KKIDLVMEGEG
+410 KQIDLVMEGEG

-436 VHIVRNSIDHGVEMP
+436 VHIVRNSIDHGIETP
-451 ERRAEQGKPETGTVK
+451 EVRSASGKPEMGTVK

-487 DHEVIERKAIEKGVI
+487 DYRRIEAKAIEKGVI
-502 EEDHNLTRQEI
+502 EEDHNLNKDEI
-513 VDLIFHPGF
+513 VDLIFHAGF

-580 KVGSQTYVFPL
+580 SVGSQTYVFPL

-617 RDSYIPVIRL
+617 RDNYIPVIRL
-627 HKKMGV
+627 HKKLGI
-633 DDAQEDLEKGLLVVV
+633 DDAQEDLSDGLLVVV
-648 EDAGNRAGIFV
+648 EDGGQRAGIFV

-668 VIKSLENNFMKIDGV
+668 VIKSLDSNFMKIEGI

-692 TVSLILDITETV
+692 TVSLILDVTETV
-704 ISSNKNGSAHLN
+704 TSHKGGNAKLN
-716 AA
+716 VA

>member
-14 ESFEGLDIMEAGL
+14 ESFEGLDVMETGL
-27 LNLPPGV
+27 LELPPGT

-57 GFNEIAGFTHVL
+57 GFSEIAGFTHVL
-69 ETLLDEMRDGTREV
+69 ETLLDEMRDDRRDV
-83 TQESVE
+83 TQESID

-95 DVLRGML
+95 DILRDML
-102 TRLQNREEIDEE
+102 TKLQNHEPIDEE
-114 RANEVQSWLER
+114 RASEVQSVLEA
-125 ILSGADGSLDN
+125 ILNGGEVETVESAEETSQEDQAATGGWVIDIIR
-136 DEQSVSD
+136 EQ
-143 ASTQDSQVV
+143 
-152 ANSDTPEANDG
+152 
-163 IWTIQLKPE
+163 
-172 KELLQTGNEPLRI
+172 ELLQTGNEPLRI
-185 LRELE
+185 FRELE
-190 SLGKIE
+190 TLGVLDVKANWDNLPSTATFDPESLY
-196 VVANTNNIP
+196 
-205 LGTEFNPEELYIDW
+205 LSWEL
-219 SITLQGNEIEEEE
+219 TLTGDSVDEDEI
-232 VKEVFEWID
+232 KEVFEWID
-241 GDGAEVTIT
+241 GDGAEIKLKPLAVASSTET
-250 APKPIE
+250 STETVSEPKD
-256 AEVAPAPV
+256 AATVKEVATSATPQAPAPEV
-264 ESAPTPVTQEPVK
+264 KVK
-277 APEKAQAPKPAAKPP
+277 AKPAAKP
-292 KPAASKAGKAVA
+292 KAKENV
-304 KVAEKAPKQEGSI
+304 KAPKQEGSI
-317 RVDLNK
+317 RVDLIK
-323 IDQLVNLVGELVITQ
+323 IDQMVNLVGELVITQ

-346 QAEQAQESKESSME
+346 QAEQSSDNSQEANME

-398 PRIVHDVTQKLG
+398 PRIVHDVSQKLG
-410 KKIDLVMEGEG
+410 KQIDLVMEGEG

-436 VHIVRNSIDHGVEMP
+436 VHIVRNSIDHGIESP
-451 ERRAEQGKPETGTVK
+451 EVRVAAGKSEKGTVK

-487 DHEVIERKAIEKGVI
+487 DYRRIEAKAIEKGVI
-502 EEDHNLTRQEI
+502 EEDHNLNKDEI
-513 VDLIFHPGF
+513 VDLIFHAGF
-522 STADVVSDISGR
+522 STAEVVSDISGR

-555 TTIGEG
+555 TTIGVG

-580 KVGSQTYVFPL
+580 SVGSQTYVFPL
-591 VSIIESIQVDKSLV
+591 ISIIESIQVDKSHI

-627 HKKMGV
+627 HKKLGIE
-633 DDAQEDLEKGLLVVV
+633 DAHQDLEDGLLVVV
-648 EDAGNRAGIFV
+648 EDAGQRAGIFV

-668 VIKSLENNFMKIDGV
+668 VIKSLESNFMKIEGI

-692 TVSLILDITETV
+692 TVSLILDVSEAVT
-704 ISSNKNGSAHLN
+704 SHKGGNAHSNVA
-716 AA
+716 

>member
-14 ESFEGLDIMEAGL
+14 ESFEGLDVMENGL
-27 LNLPPGV
+27 LNLPPGI

-57 GFNEIAGFTHVL
+57 GFTEIAGFTHVL
-69 ETLLDEMRDGTREV
+69 ETLLDEMRDGRREV
-83 TQESVE
+83 TQDSID

-95 DVLRGML
+95 DVLRDML
-102 TRLQNREEIDEE
+102 ERLQEHQPIDEQ
-114 RANEVQSWLER
+114 RAGEVQAWMEN
-125 ILSGADGSLDN
+125 ILGGA
-136 DEQSVSD
+136 SD
-143 ASTQDSQVV
+143 AGGQEMS
-152 ANSDTPEANDG
+152 AEPEAVGGTWKIDM
-163 IWTIQLKPE
+163 IPE
-172 KELLQTGNEPLRI
+172 AELLQTGNEPIRI
-185 LRELE
+185 FRELE
-190 SLGKIE
+190 TLGDLKVTVNSEKLPEIH
-196 VVANTNNIP
+196 T
-205 LGTEFNPEELYIDW
+205 FNPEHVYLSWTLELEGDDVNEE
-219 SITLQGNEIEEEE
+219 SIR
-232 VKEVFEWID
+232 EVFEWID
-241 GDGAEVTIT
+241 GDGAEIHIHPPQKSEAPVAEAAPAQPSADVSET
-250 APKPIE
+250 APAVAEQTKQE
-256 AEVAPAPV
+256 AAPAAT
-264 ESAPTPVTQEPVK
+264 SAQKTPAK
-277 APEKAQAPKPAAKPP
+277 AKA
-292 KPAASKAGKAVA
+292 AVA
-304 KVAEKAPKQEGSI
+304 DKAHKAEGSI
-317 RVDLNK
+317 RVDLSK

-346 QAEQAQESKESSME
+346 QAEDAESNTNTD

-398 PRIVHDVTQKLG
+398 PRIVHDVSQKLG

-451 ERRAEQGKPETGTVK
+451 EVRAEKGKPETGTVK

-487 DHEVIERKAIEKGVI
+487 DHERIEQKAIEKGVI
-502 EEDHNLTRQEI
+502 DAEHHLTRDEI
-513 VDLIFHPGF
+513 IDLIFHPGF
-522 STADVVSDISGR
+522 STAEQISDISGR

-542 RNIRGLGGSVDVK
+542 RNIKGLGGSVDVK
-555 TTIGEG
+555 TEKGVG

-580 KVGSQTYVFPL
+580 TVGSQTYVFPL

-617 RDSYIPVIRL
+617 RDAYIPVIRL
-627 HKKMGV
+627 HKKLGV
-633 DDAQEDLEKGLLVVV
+633 HDAQEDLEKGLLVVV
-648 EDAGNRAGIFV
+648 EDGGQRAGIFV

-668 VIKSLENNFMKIDGV
+668 VIKSLESNFMKIDGI

-692 TVSLILDITETV
+692 TVSLILDVTETL
-704 ISSNKNGSAHLN
+704 SNHNKGSGAQLS

>member
-9 QTYLE
+9 LTYLE
-14 ESFEGLDIMEAGL
+14 ESFEGLDVMETGL
-27 LNLPPGV
+27 LDLPPGV

-69 ETLLDEMRDGTREV
+69 ETLLDEMRDGRREV
-83 TQESVE
+83 TQESID

-95 DVLRGML
+95 DVLRDML
-102 TRLQNREEIDEE
+102 SKLQNHEPIDEE
-114 RANEVQSWLER
+114 RASAVQQVLEA
-125 ILSGADGSLDN
+125 ILGGEFADSEL
-136 DEQSVSD
+136 E
-143 ASTQDSQVV
+143 ATVV
-152 ANSDTPEANDG
+152 ESAEPAGGE
-163 IWTIQLKPE
+163 WQIQIVPE
-172 KELLQTGNEPLRI
+172 KELLQTGNEPIRI
-185 LRELE
+185 FRELE
-190 SLGKIE
+190 TLGKLSVKTDISG
-196 VVANTNNIP
+196 
-205 LGTEFNPEELYIDW
+205 LPELALFDPESLYLKWDLRL
-219 SITLQGNEIEEEE
+219 SGDSVNEDDI
-232 VKEVFEWID
+232 KEVFEWVD
-241 GDGAEVTIT
+241 GDGAQITIT
-250 APKPIE
+250 APISEEVVVAPV
-256 AEVAPAPV
+256 AEVAPVAANPKVEAPV
-264 ESAPTPVTQEPVK
+264 VAKPSTAPVK
-277 APEKAQAPKPAAKPP
+277 KEEKPAA
-292 KPAASKAGKAVA
+292 
-304 KVAEKAPKQEGSI
+304 KAPKQEGSI
-317 RVDLNK
+317 RVDLSK
-323 IDQLVNLVGELVITQ
+323 IDQMVNLVGELVITQ

-346 QAEQAQESKESSME
+346 YAEEANAGKGSDEGHD
-360 WVDKLKE
+360 WVEKLKE

-388 LPVSFAFNRM
+388 LPVSFAFNRL
-398 PRIVHDVTQKLG
+398 PRIVHDVSQKLG
-410 KKIDLVMEGEG
+410 KQIDLVMEGEG

-436 VHIVRNSIDHGVEMP
+436 VHIVRNSIDHGIEQP
-451 ERRAEQGKPETGTVK
+451 EVRIAAGKPEIGTVK

-473 GNILIQIT
+473 GSILIQIT

-487 DHEVIERKAIEKGVI
+487 NPDRIEAKAIEKGVI
-502 EEDHNLTRQEI
+502 EADHNLTKDEI
-513 VDLIFHPGF
+513 VDLIFHAGF
-522 STADVVSDISGR
+522 STAEVVSDISGR

-542 RNIRGLGGSVDVK
+542 RNIKGLGGSVEVK
-555 TTIGEG
+555 TTVGVG
-561 SVFTIRLPLTLA
+561 SVFTITLPLTLA

-580 KVGSQTYVFPL
+580 SVGSQTFVFPL

-627 HKKMGV
+627 HKKLGV
-633 DDAQEDLEKGLLVVV
+633 DDAKEDLADGLLVVI
-648 EDAGNRAGIFV
+648 ESGGQRAGVFV

-668 VIKSLENNFMKIDGV
+668 VIKSLENNFMKIDGI

-692 TVSLILDITETV
+692 TVSLILDVMETV
-704 ISSNKNGSAHLN
+704 TSHKGGNAQLN